1 MAALPAVNVD
11 WAGANQPG
19 WFAPHQGSN
28 WAGGNANA
36 PHTAYRSLGVNHGDF
51 NTQPYRILCGPLPNQ
66 ERTVG
71 GISYKGGLVV
81 FCFPVGVY
89 FIDTTTDPNPLNWF
103 AALIAVPGAAG
114 PRAFAQVE
122 EDIIYVTTD
131 GSWHSL
137 SSVFGQQK
145 ASVRASDIS
154 YKALT
159 DFPTTQMNLAALS
172 AADLVYYAARQETML
187 AHAPLGTASKT
198 RRLHMDINNLKEA
211 GGPNWL
217 TWDRDDNEAL
227 FLRKTSST
235 VQIPAMVDSVG
246 QVWVLDQVARI
257 ANGMAYTFEFFMQD
271 SDLSVFEPSWRGRK
285 KHGRFVQVEYVSTS
299 TFQLTL
305 EVWLDGAL
313 RQTIQVQL
321 VGASSSLPQ
330 NLPFQL
336 SGLNILM
343 SPYYRLLGQFR
354 RIALRGYVSVPNAD
368 CVITRLI
375 IGAELAAG

>member
-1 MAALPAVNVD
+1 
-11 WAGANQPG
+11 
-19 WFAPHQGSN
+19 
-28 WAGGNANA
+28 
-36 PHTAYRSLGVNHGDF
+36 
-51 NTQPYRILCGPLPNQ
+51 
-66 ERTVG
+66 
-71 GISYKGGLVV
+71 
-81 FCFPVGVY
+81 
-89 FIDTTTDPNPLNWF
+89 
-103 AALIAVPGAAG
+103 
-114 PRAFAQVE
+114 
-122 EDIIYVTTD
+122 
-131 GSWHSL
+131 
-137 SSVFGQQK
+137 
-145 ASVRASDIS
+145 
-154 YKALT
+154 
-159 DFPTTQMNLAALS
+159 MNLAALS

-198 RRLHMDINNLKEA
+198 RRPHMDINNLKEA